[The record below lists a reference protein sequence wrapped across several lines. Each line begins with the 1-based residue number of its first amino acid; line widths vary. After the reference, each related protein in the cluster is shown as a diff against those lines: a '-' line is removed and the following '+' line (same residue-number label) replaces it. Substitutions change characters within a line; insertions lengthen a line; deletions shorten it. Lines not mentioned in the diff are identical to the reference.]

1 MAKSA
6 QAILGKDVGDRTP
19 EEQALQN
26 MAVLRSG
33 VLESKRYNI
42 PGSGTEIDLATED
55 EGSGTQVPIDG
66 ETTEKAFTKFKR
78 AYYMTLRF
86 DKDIILR
93 LNGGDPQKLLIAE
106 GGIYE
111 EGNMEINQVEIK
123 TTTVTTVV
131 KVRLS

>member
-1 MAKSA
+1 MAKSE

-33 VLESKRYNI
+33 VLESKRYDI
-42 PGSGTEIDLATED
+42 PNSGTEIDLALE
-55 EGSGTQVPIDG
+55 SGTQVQIDG
-66 ETTEKAFTKFKR
+66 ETLTRAFKKFPR
-78 AYYMTLRF
+78 AYYMTIRF
-86 DKDIILR
+86 NKDIILR
-93 LNGGDPQKLLIAE
+93 LNGGDPQKLLVAE

-111 EGNMEINQVEIK
+111 EGNMEINQVQIK
-123 TTTVTTVV
+123 TLSNTTVL

>member
-1 MAKSA
+1 MAKSE

-33 VLESKRYNI
+33 VLESKRYDI
-42 PGSGTEIDLATED
+42 PNSGTEIDLALE
-55 EGSGTQVPIDG
+55 SATQVAIDV
-66 ETTEKAFTKFKR
+66 EDLARAFKKLPR
-78 AYYMTLRF
+78 AYDMTIRF
-86 DKDIILR
+86 NKDLVLR
-93 LNGGDPQKLLIAE
+93 LNGGDPQKLLFADS

-123 TTTVTTVV
+123 TLSNTTVL

>member
-33 VLESKRYNI
+33 VLESKRYDI
-42 PGSGTEIDLATED
+42 PNSGTEIDLALE
-55 EGSGTQVPIDG
+55 SATQVAIDG
-66 ETTEKAFTKFKR
+66 EDLTRAFKKFPR
-78 AYYMTLRF
+78 AYYMTIRF

-93 LNGGDPQKLLIAE
+93 LNGGDPQKLLVAE

-123 TTTVTTVV
+123 TLSNTTVL

>member
-1 MAKSA
+1 MKSE

-33 VLESKRYNI
+33 VLESKRYDI
-42 PGSGTEIDLATED
+42 PNSGTEIDLALE
-55 EGSGTQVPIDG
+55 SATQVAIDG
-66 ETTEKAFTKFKR
+66 EDLTRAFKKFPR
-78 AYYMTLRF
+78 AYYMTIRF

-93 LNGGDPQKLLIAE
+93 LNGGDPQKLLVAE

-123 TTTVTTVV
+123 TLSNTTVL

>member
-6 QAILGKDVGDRTP
+6 QAILGKDHGDRAL

-26 MAVLRSG
+26 MSALRSG
-33 VLESKRYNI
+33 VLESKRYDI
-42 PGSGTEIDLATED
+42 PNSGTEIDLALE
-55 EGSGTQVPIDG
+55 SATQVAIDG
-66 ETTEKAFTKFKR
+66 EDLTRAFKRFPR

-93 LNGGDPQKLLIAE
+93 LNGGDPQKLLVAE

-123 TTTVTTVV
+123 TLSNTTVL

>member
-33 VLESKRYNI
+33 VLESKRYDI
-42 PGSGTEIDLATED
+42 PNSGTEIDLALE
-55 EGSGTQVPIDG
+55 SATQVAIDG
-66 ETTEKAFTKFKR
+66 EDLTRAFKRFPR

-93 LNGGDPQKLLIAE
+93 LNGGDPQKLLVAE

-123 TTTVTTVV
+123 TLSNTTVL